1 MVLRSRGIFVF
12 SPMNQLV
19 SRWSLLGAT
28 AFAFVAAGTPGM
40 AQQQKPAKRVV
51 PTVTLT
57 PALPEAQLTKAELEN
72 HLRFI
77 ASDELQGR
85 RTGSPGNM
93 VAARYIAE
101 QFRQMGLKPAAE
113 NNSYYQQ
120 VALQRTQATTSG
132 TIRFGADSL
141 QVGKQFVVVSGGAM
155 SQTAESVYVGYG
167 LTADD
172 YAGKDVKGKFVV
184 TQVGSAEAKTPRDL
198 IGAMT
203 AKRKMAA
210 ERGALGIVELFAS
223 PATPWTFAN
232 RFFNSEQIS
241 IPAAEA
247 TGQTPMLHIWADNGK
262 GQLAGLKDSKA
273 VTIRTSGRV
282 VQALTAVN
290 VAGIVEGTDPSLK
303 SEYILLT
310 AHYDH
315 IGTAKAGTGSVTAA
329 DTIYNG
335 ARDNGMG
342 TVALLAAAK
351 TLIVQ
356 PPKRSV
362 IIVALTGEEVGLLG
376 SRYYAEHPLI
386 PLKQTVFNF
395 NIDGAGYNDTKL
407 ISVIGLERTGAKAE
421 IEQAA
426 AQFGLGVFAEPAPEQ
441 GLFDR
446 SDNVSFAAKGVPAPT
461 LSEGFKTFDEELMK
475 NYHQVSDNPETIDYN
490 YLLKFCQ
497 TYARAARLIADR
509 TTRPFWI
516 AGDKYEAAGKAL
528 YGQ

>member
-1 MVLRSRGIFVF
+1 MS
-12 SPMNQLV
+12 QLIN
-19 SRWSLLGAT
+19 RWSLLGAT
-28 AFAFVAAGTPGM
+28 AFAFVVAGTPGI
-40 AQQQKPAKRVV
+40 AQQRKLVKRVV
-51 PTVTLT
+51 TAKPVIPTKPVT
-57 PALPEAQLTKAELEN
+57 PALPESRLTRAELES

-85 RTGSPGNM
+85 RTGSAGNM

-101 QFRQMGLKPAAE
+101 QFRQLGLKPAAE
-113 NNSYYQQ
+113 NNSYYQT
-120 VALQRTQATTSG
+120 VVLQRTQATASG
-132 TIRFGADSL
+132 TMRFGADSL
-141 QVGKQFVVVSGGAM
+141 SVGKQFVVVAGGATN
-155 SQTAESVYVGYG
+155 QTAEAVYVGYG
-167 LTADD
+167 LTAED
-172 YAGKDVKGKFVV
+172 YAGKAVKGKFII
-184 TQVGSAEAKTPRDL
+184 TQVGSAEAKSPRDL
-198 IGAMT
+198 LNAMT
-203 AKRKMAA
+203 AKRKIAA
-210 ERGALGIVELFAS
+210 EQGAVGIIELFAS
-223 PATPWTFAN
+223 PTTPWTIAN
-232 RFFNSEQIS
+232 RFFNSDQIS
-241 IPAAEA
+241 IPTAEA
-247 TGQTPMLHIWADNGK
+247 PGQMPMLHIWADNGK

-282 VQALTAVN
+282 AQPVTAVN
-290 VAGIVEGTDPSLK
+290 VAGIVEGTDPTLK
-303 SEYILLT
+303 AEYILLT

-315 IGTAKAGTGSVTAA
+315 IGTAKAGVGSVTAA

-342 TVALLAAAK
+342 TVGLLAAAK
-351 TLIVQ
+351 TLMAQ
-356 PPKRSV
+356 HPKRSV

-426 AQFGLGVFAEPAPEQ
+426 AQFGLSVFAEPAPEQ

-461 LSEGFKTFDEELMK
+461 LSEGFKAFDEELMK
-475 NYHQVSDNPETIDYN
+475 NYHQVSDNPETIDYE

-497 TYARAARLIADR
+497 SYARAARLIADR
-509 TTRPFWI
+509 ATRPFWI

>member
-1 MVLRSRGIFVF
+1 MSYSID
-12 SPMNQLV
+12 
-19 SRWSLLGAT
+19 RWFLLGAT
-28 AFAFVAAGTPGM
+28 AFAFVAAGTPGI
-40 AQQQKPAKRVV
+40 AQQTKSGKRAVAT
-51 PTVTLT
+51 PITATV
-57 PALPEAQLTKAELEN
+57 LPEAQLTRAELEA

-101 QFRQMGLKPAAE
+101 QFRQIGLKPVAD
-113 NNSYYQQ
+113 NNSYYQT
-120 VALQRTQATTSG
+120 VALQRTQPTASG
-132 TIRFGADSL
+132 TIRFGTDSL
-141 QVGKQFVVVSGGAM
+141 SVGKQFVVVAGGAANQM
-155 SQTAESVYVGYG
+155 AESVYVGYG

-172 YAGKDVKGKFVV
+172 YAGKDVKGKFVI
-184 TQVGSAEAKTPRDL
+184 TQVGSAEAKSPRDL
-198 IGAMT
+198 ISAMT
-203 AKRKMAA
+203 AKRKLAS
-210 ERGALGIVELFAS
+210 ERGAIGIIELFAS

-241 IPAAEA
+241 IPTAEA
-247 TGQTPMLHIWADNGK
+247 PGQTPILHIWADNGK
-262 GQLAGLKDSKA
+262 GQLAGIKDNRS
-273 VTIRTSGRV
+273 VTVRTSGRSA
-282 VQALTAVN
+282 QPLNAVN
-290 VAGIVEGTDPSLK
+290 VAGVVEGTDPTLK
-303 SEYILLT
+303 SEYVLLT

-315 IGTAKAGTGSVTAA
+315 IGTAKAGVGSVTAA

-342 TVALLAAAK
+342 TVGLIAAAK
-351 TLIVQ
+351 TLMAQ
-356 PPKRSV
+356 RPKRSV

-376 SRYYAEHPLI
+376 SRYYAEHPLV
-386 PLKQTVFNF
+386 PLKQTIFNF

-426 AQFGLGVFAEPAPEQ
+426 AQFGLSVFAEPAPEQ

-461 LSEGFKTFDEELMK
+461 LSEGFKAFDEELMK
-475 NYHQVSDNPETIDYN
+475 NYHQVSDNPDTIDYD

-497 TYARAARLIADR
+497 SYARAARLIADR
-509 TTRPFWI
+509 NTRPFWI

>member
-1 MVLRSRGIFVF
+1 MTY
-12 SPMNQLV
+12 LV

-28 AFAFVAAGTPGM
+28 AFAFVAAGTPGL
-40 AQQQKPAKRVV
+40 AQQTKAGKRAVSSITASV
-51 PTVTLT
+51 
-57 PALPEAQLTKAELEN
+57 AQPEAQLTRAELEN

-85 RTGSPGNM
+85 KTGSPGNM

-101 QFRQMGLKPAAE
+101 QFRMIGLKPAAE
-113 NNSYYQQ
+113 NNSYYQS
-120 VALQRTQATTSG
+120 VTLQRTQATAMG
-132 TIRFGADSL
+132 VIRFGADSL
-141 QVGKQFVVVSGGAM
+141 TVGKQFVVVSGGAVN
-155 SQTAESVYVGYG
+155 QTAESVYVGYG

-172 YAGKDVKGKFVV
+172 YAGKNVQGKFVI
-184 TQVGSAEAKTPRDL
+184 TQVGSAEAKSPRDL

-203 AKRKMAA
+203 VKRKMAA
-210 ERGALGIVELFAS
+210 ERGALGIIELFAS
-223 PATPWTFAN
+223 PATPWAFAN
-232 RFFNSEQIS
+232 RYFNSEQIS
-241 IPAAEA
+241 VPTAESA
-247 TGQTPMLHIWADNGK
+247 GQSPMPHIWADNGK
-262 GQLAGLKDSKA
+262 GQLAGLKDNKA
-273 VTIRTSGRV
+273 VTVYTSGRAAQPV
-282 VQALTAVN
+282 MTVN
-290 VAGIVEGTDPSLK
+290 VAGIVEGTDPTLK
-303 SEYILLT
+303 AEYILLT

-342 TVALLAAAK
+342 TVGLIAAAK
-351 TLIVQ
+351 TLMAQ

-386 PLKQTVFNF
+386 PLKQTIFNF
-395 NIDGAGYNDTKL
+395 NIDGAGYNDTSL

-426 AQFGLGVFAEPAPEQ
+426 ATFGLSVFAEPAPEQ

-461 LSEGFKTFDEELMK
+461 LSEGFKAFDEELMK
-475 NYHQVSDNPETIDYN
+475 NYHQVSDNPETIDYD

-497 TYARAARLIADR
+497 SYALAARLIANR
-509 TTRPFWI
+509 ATRPFWI

-528 YGQ
+528 YGR

>member
-1 MVLRSRGIFVF
+1 MTYSIG
-12 SPMNQLV
+12 
-19 SRWSLLGAT
+19 RWSLLGAT
-28 AFAFVAAGTPGM
+28 AFAFVAVATPGI
-40 AQQQKPAKRVV
+40 AQLSKAGKRTNT
-51 PTVTLT
+51 TVTST
-57 PALPEAQLTKAELEN
+57 AALPEAQLSRAELES

-85 RTGSPGNM
+85 RTGSAGNM
-93 VAARYIAE
+93 AAARYLAE
-101 QFRQMGLKPAAE
+101 QFRQLGLKPASD
-113 NNSYYQQ
+113 NNSYYQP
-120 VALQRTQATTSG
+120 VALQRTQPTASG

-141 QVGKQFVVVSGGAM
+141 TVGKQFVVVAGGAM

-167 LTADD
+167 LTAED

-184 TQVGSAEAKTPRDL
+184 TQVGSAEAKSPRDL
-198 IGAMT
+198 ISAMT
-203 AKRKMAA
+203 AKRKLAS
-210 ERGALGIVELFAS
+210 ERGASGIIELFAS

-232 RFFNSEQIS
+232 RFFNSEQLS
-241 IPAAEA
+241 IPVAEA
-247 TGQTPMLHIWADNGK
+247 PGQTPILHIWADNGK
-262 GQLAGLKDSKA
+262 GQLAGLKDNKA
-273 VTIRTSGRV
+273 VTVRTSGRAAQPV
-282 VQALTAVN
+282 NAVN
-290 VAGIVEGTDPSLK
+290 VAGIVEGTDPALQ

-351 TLIVQ
+351 TLMAQ
-356 PPKRSV
+356 HPKRSV

-376 SRYYAEHPLI
+376 SRYYAEHPLV
-386 PLKQTVFNF
+386 PLKQTIFNF
-395 NIDGAGYNDTKL
+395 NIDGAGYNDTSI

-461 LSEGFKTFDEELMK
+461 LSEGFKAFDEELMK
-475 NYHQVSDNPETIDYN
+475 NYHQVSDNPDTIDYD

-509 TTRPFWI
+509 KTRPVWI